1 MKLKIAIALFFTAAL
16 FITASAQDITKCES
30 DLKVLD
36 EQVKMGNYA
45 DAAPLLATLREKCPK
60 FSERI
65 YANGEAMLKY
75 DIEIA
80 QTAEARRKGFD
91 ALAALYAQYNKSFPQ
106 NNSGT
111 DIKYV
116 MLLDQYKAIDRAE
129 LYKKLDAAFKKNPRA
144 FTDYNAVEAYFLE
157 YVKIYEAK
165 DKGITQEQFIEK
177 FAEII
182 TQAKLAHNAYIARR
196 DALQQKQLSQSLS
209 DDEKTELALAEPA
222 ISGFEAVID
231 NINIM
236 ASKYFTCDKLGMYY
250 EANFEANKT
259 DAAWLQ
265 SVVEMLMSKKNKCYN
280 TIVLQKSAEALHA
293 LKPSAQSA
301 FYLGTLAKRNNKNAE
316 AITYFEQSAKLEQ
329 TAEKKAERYYTVA
342 TILTGADN
350 KQSKE
355 YITRSLQMNP
365 KSAEPY
371 MLLAEMYISAG
382 KECGLNDL
390 DKKALYWLGIETLK
404 KGEIAD
410 PARKATLAAMMQ
422 RYAKKVPTKD
432 EAKAAGLKKG
442 KKITFGC
449 WINETITIP
458 EL

>member
-1 MKLKIAIALFFTAAL
+1 MKIKSAIALLFAGAFFISAH
-16 FITASAQDITKCES
+16 AQDITKCDS

-45 DAAPLLATLREKCPK
+45 DAAPVLATLREKCPK

-65 YANGEAMLKY
+65 YTNGEVMLKY

-80 QTAEARRKGFD
+80 QTAEARQKGFD
-91 ALAALYAQYNKSFPQ
+91 ALAALYAQYNKNFPQ
-106 NNSGT
+106 NNSGS

-157 YVKIYEAK
+157 YVKVYEAK

-177 FAEII
+177 YGEVIA
-182 TQAKLAHNAYIARR
+182 QATLSHNTFTAQR
-196 DALQQKQLSQSLS
+196 DALQQKQLSQSLT
-209 DDEKTELALAEPA
+209 DDEKTQLALAEPA
-222 ISGFEAVID
+222 INGFEAVID
-231 NINIM
+231 NISIM
-236 ASKYFTCDKLGMYY
+236 ASKYFTCDKLEVYY
-250 EANFEANKT
+250 EAKYEANKT
-259 DAAWLQ
+259 NAAWLQ
-265 SVVEMLMSKKNKCYN
+265 SVIEMLVKNRCN
-280 TIVLQKSAEALHA
+280 NSVVLQKSAETLHA

-301 FYLGTLAKRNNKNAE
+301 FYLGSLAQRKNKNAE
-316 AITYFEQSAKLEQ
+316 AITYFEQAAKLEQ
-329 TAEKKAERYYTVA
+329 TAEKKADRYYTIA
-342 TILTGADN
+342 TLLMGTDK

-355 YITRSLQMNP
+355 YIMRSTQMNP
-365 KSAEPY
+365 KSGRPY

-382 KECGLNDL
+382 KECGLNDF
-390 DKKALYWLGIETLK
+390 DKKALNWLAIETLK
-404 KGEIAD
+404 KAEAAE
-410 PARKATLAAMMQ
+410 PKLKANVASVAQ
-422 RYAKKVPTKD
+422 RYAKKTPTKED
-432 EAKAAGLKKG
+432 IKAAGKKKG
-442 KKITFGC
+442 NKITFGC